1 MAGAACGYAADLRA
15 WLAVVPPLYLSAMRI
30 GIDARLA
37 YYRAGGIAEYTRQL
51 INELAGLDS
60 LNRYGII
67 HHLRDR
73 GTKRPARNF
82 SRINTLTPAHHRL
95 ERWTL
100 SLELIPRRL
109 DILHTPDV
117 IPPQRGARRHIITI
131 HDLHFLH
138 HPQFMTADSRRHYG
152 DQIAWAVR
160 HADHI
165 LASSN
170 ATLGDLMSLL
180 NVSQEKITVHMLG
193 VNAAFQPLSPER
205 VAAVRARL
213 ALPETYLLF
222 VGTFEPRKNI
232 PGLLNAYD
240 ELRRDLPDV
249 PPLVLVGRR
258 GWLYDEIFARVAAL
272 QLHDR
277 LIWLEDAA
285 HADLPAIYN
294 GAAALVLPS
303 HYEGFG
309 LTALEAMACGT
320 PPIVSDRS
328 SLPEVVGDTGLLVD
342 PDDPTA
348 LADAM
353 RRILSDA
360 GLRAHLREL
369 GLARAATFTWR
380 KTAETVLN
388 VYRQVND
395 G

>member
-1 MAGAACGYAADLRA
+1 MAGAPCERVRDLRA
-15 WLAVVPPLYLSAMRI
+15 WLAVMPPLYLSAMRI
-30 GIDARLA
+30 GIDARLT
-37 YYRAGGIAEYTRQL
+37 YYRPGGIAEYTRQL
-51 INELAGLDS
+51 IDELAGLDA
-60 LNRYGII
+60 LNTYGVI

-73 GTKRPARNF
+73 ATKRPARNF
-82 SRINTLTPAHHRL
+82 ARINTLTPAHHRF

-100 SLELIPRRL
+100 SLELIPRLL

-138 HPQFMTADSRRHYG
+138 YPQFMTADSRRHYS

-165 LASSN
+165 LASSR
-170 ATLGDLMSLL
+170 ATLSDLTSLL
-180 NVSQEKITVHMLG
+180 NVPPEKITVHMLG
-193 VNAAFQPLSPER
+193 VDAAFQPLPAER
-205 VAAVRARL
+205 VTAVRARL
-213 ALPETYLLF
+213 KLPETYLLF

-232 PGLLNAYD
+232 PGLLDAYD
-240 ELRRDLPDV
+240 QLCRDLPDA

-258 GWLYDEIFARVAAL
+258 GWLYKEIFARVDAL
-272 QLHDR
+272 KLHDR
-277 LIWLEDAA
+277 IIWLEDAA
-285 HADLPAIYN
+285 QIDLPAIYN

-320 PPIVSDRS
+320 PPIVSNRS
-328 SLPEVVGDTGLLVD
+328 SLPEVVENAGLQVD
-342 PDDPTA
+342 PDDPVA
-348 LADAM
+348 IANAM

-360 GLRAHLREL
+360 SLRAHLREL